1 MRRPPAEHRE
11 WRLDHILKRRAEAGV
26 KIFVIVYKE
35 VNQALT
41 CNSAHTKYALQN
53 LCPEGTP
60 GHGNIRVLR
69 HPDHNVFEN
78 AADMTLYWVCI

>member
-1 MRRPPAEHRE
+1 
-11 WRLDHILKRRAEAGV
+11 
-26 KIFVIVYKE
+26 
-35 VNQALT
+35 
-41 CNSAHTKYALQN
+41 LQS

-78 AADMTLYWVCI
+78 AADMTLYWVCSFFRNRVCQILTRGIGSPRKVHCDRLRNGFYRRH